1 MGNQFY
7 ILGAR
12 NSFSHFKTIVDFF
25 KILFD
30 ILKKNHHFVRAELFY
45 MAAYEIEIILNRQL
59 ADCLSIPVFIT
70 DTNGNLIFYN
80 EPAEVILGKRFEDTG
95 EMPVEQWSADFKPV
109 DEKGQMLPPDELPLV
124 KTLRDATPYHKCFGI
139 ISMEGKIQKISV
151 TSYPIIGRTGK
162 MLGAVAI
169 FWKST
174 DE

>member
-1 MGNQFY
+1 MP
-7 ILGAR
+7 
-12 NSFSHFKTIVDFF
+12 
-25 KILFD
+25 
-30 ILKKNHHFVRAELFY
+30 
-45 MAAYEIEIILNRQL
+45 AYEIEIILNRQL

-95 EMPVEQWSADFKPV
+95 EMPVEQWSTDFKPV
-109 DEKGQMLPPDELPLV
+109 DDQGHGLAPEELPLV
-124 KTLRDATPYHKCFGI
+124 KTLNHAAPFHKSFGI
-139 ISMEGKIQKISV
+139 VSLEGKIQKISV